1 MAPPGGSDA
10 EVEIIQRDGYTDVRF
25 LGDFSVEG
33 FQRRAAAASQAC
45 RDGGS
50 GRMFVDATCYN
61 VSPTTLERYEL
72 ARHAVTASE
81 GLTVALLLTPTFLDP
96 AKFGLMVAQNRGL
109 RVEGFTDRRKALDWL
124 LASPPGEAG
133 RPTS

>member
-1 MAPPGGSDA
+1 MDKLGRKDT
-10 EVEIIQRDGYTDVRF
+10 ELEIVQRDGYTDVRF
-25 LGDFSVEG
+25 LGHFSVEG
-33 FQRRAAAASQAC
+33 FQRRATAASQAC

-50 GRMFVDATCYN
+50 GRLFVDATCYD

-72 ARHAVTASE
+72 GRHAVTVSA
-81 GLTVALLLTPTFLDP
+81 GLTVALLITPTFLDP

-109 RVEGFTDRRKALDWL
+109 RVEGFTDRQKAINWL
-124 LASPPGEAG
+124 LASPPGDAR